1 MLLDEETEVGDH
13 VLQKRPEEDEEE
25 KVSKST

>member
-1 MLLDEETEVGDH
+1 MLLDEETEADDH
-13 VLQKRPEEDEEE
+13 VQKRAEEDEEE